1 MINAFF
7 IVLFHFR
14 FAGIKELATNGE
26 TVKHLIKLTRVLYNY
41 TCMCDV
47 YVIKADQIL
56 AIRICNDHDICMY
69 ESLRKCGVLACHTHD
84 ISCFTNTTC
93 MKV

>member
-1 MINAFF
+1 M
-7 IVLFHFR
+7 
-14 FAGIKELATNGE
+14 
-26 TVKHLIKLTRVLYNY
+26 KHLIKLTRVLYNY

-56 AIRICNDHDICMY
+56 AIRICMY